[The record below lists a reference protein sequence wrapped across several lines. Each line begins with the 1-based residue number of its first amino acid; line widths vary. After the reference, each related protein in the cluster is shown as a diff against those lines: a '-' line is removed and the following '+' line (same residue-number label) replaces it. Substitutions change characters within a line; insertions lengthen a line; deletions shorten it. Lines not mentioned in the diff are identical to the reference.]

1 MAIVRGATVFFV
13 AKFRDENDALT
24 TVDTA
29 TLYIQYPSSTSG
41 DTEDDEVTLT
51 YLGANLYGGEWES
64 EDAFPGRVRWSVR
77 GELTGVRKYA
87 EDGSF
92 KIEANAANP
101 DPE

>member
-13 AKFRDENDALT
+13 AKFRDENEALT

-41 DTEDDEVTLT
+41 DTDDAEVTLT
-51 YLGANLYGGEWES
+51 YLGSYIYGGEWES
-64 EDAFPGRVRWSVR
+64 EDAYPGRVRWSVR